1 MARALTQRHRDTEVA
16 KVRLGDCFDLQM
28 GKTPAR
34 ANDSYWGGANKWISI
49 ADIGKAGQY
58 IGETK
63 EYITDK
69 AVRESG
75 IKQIPANTLLMSFKL
90 SIGKATI
97 TKEPMF
103 SNEAIMAFF
112 PKNPAEVD
120 LHYFYHQIS
129 NKDWSDGMNRAVV
142 GLTLNKKSLQEHK
155 LVLPSLAE
163 QKRIAGELDRICE
176 LKKNAEERLALMDQ
190 LVKSKFVE
198 MFGDPV
204 ANPFGWKMRKISEFA
219 DVKIGPFGSV
229 LHKEDYVSGG
239 HPLVNPSHMK
249 DGQICVDDDL
259 TLTDEKYNELEVYHL
274 RIGDVVVARRGEI
287 GRCAL
292 VGSDG
297 LFCGTGSMFV
307 RVKGDCRPDYLQR
320 VISFPTYTAKLEF
333 GAVGVTMKN
342 INAGMIEDSLVPLPP
357 MPLQESFAAFVS
369 SVDKSKAALKETI
382 ETMETLYKER
392 LQEYFA

>member
-63 EYITDK
+63 EYITDE
-69 AVRESG
+69 AIRESG

-129 NKDWSDGMNRAVV
+129 NKDWSDGMNRAVA

-155 LVLPSLAE
+155 LVLPPLAE

-176 LKKNAEERLALMDQ
+176 LKKNAEKRLALMDQ

-198 MFGDPV
+198 MFGDMV
-204 ANPFGWKMRKISEFA
+204 ANPKGWPRDALEHHVDVLAGYPFDSSKYVDREGVRICGGIIIMPGYIDWSECKRWPKVTGYEQYLLAAGDIVMALDRPWISAGFKIAQLKDSDLPALLIQRTARIRGVGIDQGFL
-219 DVKIGPFGSV
+219 
-229 LHKEDYVSGG
+229 LHLLNDKAF
-239 HPLVNPSHMK
+239 
-249 DGQICVDDDL
+249 
-259 TLTDEKYNELEVYHL
+259 EKHCT
-274 RIGDVVVARRGEI
+274 I
-287 GRCAL
+287 
-292 VGSDG
+292 
-297 LFCGTGSMFV
+297 TG
-307 RVKGDCRPDYLQR
+307 
-320 VISFPTYTAKLEF
+320 
-333 GAVGVTMKN
+333 
-342 INAGMIEDSLVPLPP
+342 SLVPHISHKDIKSYEVILPP
-357 MPLQESFAAFVS
+357 LSLQREFAAFVE

-382 ETMETLYKER
+382 ATMETLYKER
-392 LQEYFA
+392 LQEYFS